1 MKTYM
6 EDRSGNYE
14 PTEDSRQI
22 YKAYVVGGG
31 VVVTTLGL
39 ILVSIVPLAGIVGLA
54 GGVGIVAWGIK
65 YFKKPLF

>member
-31 VVVTTLGL
+31 VVAIALGL

-54 GGVGIVAWGIK
+54 GGVGIVVWGIK
-65 YFKKPLF
+65 YFKKPR